1 MLITRISVSNHVFAT
16 MMMIALMILGVF
28 SLSRLPVQQYPNI
41 NFPVVSVKTLFPGA
55 SPEVVEAEVS
65 ERIEK
70 AVNTVSG
77 LKEVFS
83 HSYPGVS
90 IVTATFSLGTNVN
103 LAANDVREKVA
114 SARTLFSND
123 VKTPEVSRFN
133 LNSTPIATIAIRS
146 NSRSVEYLT
155 DLADKVIIPQLQT
168 IKGVG
173 MVDPLGEQQKQIV
186 ISVNPELLTSFGV
199 GVESLLSVISSDNRD
214 LPIGS
219 FITTGGREPSV
230 EVKNHA
236 KNPLDFESFYIT
248 KGLRL
253 HDVATVSTGQQELQ
267 NLALMDTRPVIGL
280 EVVKTD
286 DANLIETAD
295 RIRKTVD
302 RINRKFSGDV
312 KLEVIRDSSR
322 IVNVAVDNFVRT
334 IIEGVILTILT
345 VFLFLGSWRSTV
357 ITGLTLPITLLSSFT
372 IMYIMGFSI
381 NFLTLMALSLSVG
394 FLIDDAIVVR
404 ENIVRHLEMGK
415 HPVKAALEGTEEIGL
430 AVIATTLT
438 VVAVFL
444 PVGFM
449 GGIIGQFFKEFGITV
464 AFIVMV
470 SLFVSFTLDPMMS
483 SIWHDPDV
491 GSGSSSNVF
500 IAPLVKVINGI
511 QKALSFLYVG
521 VVRWCLNHRLVVIGF
536 SILVL
541 IFSVYTVRFL
551 GVDFI
556 PTGDYSEIVIDFQV
570 TAGSSIDVTAEK
582 SKQINSI
589 LYSFSEVNQ
598 ILTTIN
604 SQSSSRRG
612 KTVGRIYV
620 QLIPGNQRLRSV
632 TDLIPVIRERLSRI
646 GGIRLD
652 SVGVQGAT
660 GERKP
665 IEISILGDNYEELN
679 RLASNLL
686 EKMQISNFFSDP
698 NISSASVQP
707 TIELQVDTDKAR
719 SMGLSVSYLANVLR
733 ILVGGDTSE
742 SWQSPE
748 GTRYSVLLRL
758 ASGDLRSVH
767 DMSHLYIAVPSNNL
781 TINSGKNNLVPISEL
796 VSIKETL
803 TSNVR
808 EHIDLMKAVKV
819 TAGVREGQSL
829 SEATRFANSLVEKLS
844 VPSSYQVVITG
855 NSEDMKESFHYAKE
869 ALLLAVA
876 FIYMILASQFR
887 SFLDP
892 VIIMTAL
899 PFSVIGVVGALIL
912 FRSSFNLFSM
922 IGTIML
928 MGLVT
933 KNGILLVD
941 FANQSVRKG
950 VSAYDSVLSA
960 AFVRLRPILMT
971 TVSIVA
977 GMLPAAFSVGEGS
990 ESSAPMAQAVAGGV
1004 VTSSIL
1010 TLIVV
1015 PVVYTLLDDLKRY
1028 FGFYPRDNVDL

>member
-1 MLITRISVSNHVFAT
+1 MLITRVSVSNHVFAT
-16 MMMIALMILGVF
+16 MMMIALMILGLF

-55 SPEVVEAEVS
+55 SPEVVESEVS

-77 LKEVFS
+77 LKEIFS

-90 IVTATFSLGTNVN
+90 IVTATFSLGTDVN

-114 SARTLFSND
+114 SARTFFSSE

-146 NSRSVEYLT
+146 DSRSVEYLT
-155 DLADKVIIPQLQT
+155 ELADKVIIPQLQT

-173 MVDPLGEQQKQIV
+173 MVEPLGEQQKQIV
-186 ISVNPELLTSFGV
+186 VSVKPELLTSFGV

-214 LPIGS
+214 LPVGS

-236 KNPLDFESFYIT
+236 VNPLDFESFYIT
-248 KGLRL
+248 KGVQLR
-253 HDVATVSTGQQELQ
+253 DVATVSTGQQELQ
-267 NLALMDTRPVIGL
+267 SLALMNAKPVIGL

-286 DANLIETAD
+286 DANLIATAN

-302 RINRKFSGDV
+302 QINRKLSGDV

-334 IIEGVILTILT
+334 ILEGVVLTILT

-372 IMYIMGFSI
+372 IMYIMDFSI

-415 HPVKAALEGTEEIGL
+415 NPVKAALEGTEEIGL

-500 IAPLVKVINGI
+500 LAPIVSTINGV

-521 VVRWCLNHRLVVIGF
+521 IVRWCLNHRLIVVAF
-536 SILVL
+536 SVLVL

-556 PTGDYSEIVIDFQV
+556 PDGDYSEIVIDFQV
-570 TAGSSIDVTAEK
+570 TPGSSIDVTAEK
-582 SKQINSI
+582 SKQINGI

-612 KTVGRIYV
+612 KTIGRVYV
-620 QLIPGNQRLRSV
+620 QLIPDNQRLRSV
-632 TDLIPVIRERLSRI
+632 SDLVPVIRDKLSRI
-646 GGIRLD
+646 GGIKIN

-665 IEISILGDNYEELN
+665 IEISILGDNYDELN
-679 RLASNLL
+679 RLASILL
-686 EKMQISNFFSDP
+686 EKMHVSNFFTDP

-742 SWQSPE
+742 SWQSPD
-748 GTRYSVLLRL
+748 GTRYTVLLRI

-767 DMSHLYIAVPSNNL
+767 DMSHLYIAVPNNDP
-781 TINSGKNNLVPISEL
+781 TIKSRKSLVPISEL

-808 EHIDLMKAVKV
+808 EHINLMKAVKI
-819 TAGVREGQSL
+819 TTGVKLGQSL
-829 SEATRFANSLVEKLS
+829 SEATKFVDSLIKKL
-844 VPSSYQVVITG
+844 PIPNSYQVVITG
-855 NSEDMKESFHYAKE
+855 NSEDMQESFHYAKE

-899 PFSVIGVVGALIL
+899 PFSIIGVVGALIL

-941 FANQSVRKG
+941 FANQSTRKG
-950 VSAYDSVLSA
+950 TSAYDAVLSA

-977 GMLPAAFSVGEGS
+977 GMIPAAFSVGEGS

-1028 FGFYPRDNVDL
+1028 FGFYPRDKVDV